1 MAVWKR
7 DIADSTSRA
16 VEALSAAAGSH
27 AKPEERP
34 ERRTPQAPSA
44 RPAATKSAI
53 AAYALSFV
61 VPFFVILFAF
71 ASNGIYPFGDVS
83 VMMYDMPVQ
92 YAQFFGWL
100 SNVINGDASLLY
112 SADAGMGCG
121 TYAQYTYYLS
131 SPLNALVAFCDPSQV
146 PYFFSFLFLVKIPLA
161 AVTCLVFL
169 RGRFIAAGAKGSCA
183 TQVLAVVGAI
193 AYSLTSYVTGY
204 SSNIMWIDGVIMAPL
219 ACLGVY
225 RLVRGRG
232 CAALFASCAC
242 AILFN
247 WYTGYMV
254 CFFTIFYFFY
264 EYARLRIE
272 KRERCGLDSI
282 ADESTLGGAEGCGP
296 KGAAGEERKPSGH
309 PLIHLGIR
317 YAATMILAVGAS
329 AVILFPTLIAL
340 LGGKGSGAG
349 LASLAGTI
357 FSLNPFDYANFFA
370 IGTRPGIIV
379 ANATPAI
386 VISALV
392 LVGVA
397 VFFVDARRSRALR
410 IAGAVIVGIPA
421 SSLVLIQLN
430 TIWLGFVP
438 ESSYTGRMAFLL
450 LLTMVAL
457 AFEGIAFCLDNR
469 GEALVVTGSPQN
481 RPVRHTSLRAVV
493 KGGAAAF
500 LIFGCATFNVW
511 YRTLSIRPSAA
522 NAVLELVLITG
533 FTVFLAL
540 MVRQDLRVP
549 AEGNARGK
557 RAAGRKILARA
568 GIACLVVLFAF
579 EQCYGTAAQYAACNI
594 SASEYSN
601 RINELEKYYEDYPTD
616 NGFARTGQTCVY
628 YGSSKYNGPDCTG
641 LVLSGSGSFDL
652 YSSTQEN
659 SVQNLLM
666 RLGYS
671 KKTPFGTAYQ
681 SPNTAADALLSVT
694 NVIAEEQPPETEL
707 VADHAHELYGSYRDW
722 KTTSSMPLGYGIA
735 ATAEET
741 ELANEADYSGAA
753 TDATDD
759 EPTDAWS
766 ANPFNNQIAMYA
778 SVTGADA
785 SGLYHKAATVDAG
798 TGGTDQRDFTVTT
811 TSAGPLFLYFPSI
824 YLLDIEEAGISCYA
838 QVNGTTVEHVGG
850 RGSCNVVYAGTF
862 DAGET
867 VTVSIVPTAMKQTT
881 VNKHG
886 QIVDVQKAVFDAP
899 TEAAI
904 KAETLDVDEMKA
916 LLGKLDSAGFSLK
929 SFSNG
934 QVSAT
939 FDAQRDETLLIS
951 IPYEKGWSATVNG
964 HEVPVHELYGGL
976 LGIDVTAGTNDI
988 ELHYMTPGLI
998 PSAIISIASVAAFCA
1013 WRAFENRRH
1022 RTRATSGKRAAQ

>member
-7 DIADSTSRA
+7 HIADSASGAGET
-16 VEALSAAAGSH
+16 LSAAAGSH

-34 ERRTPQAPSA
+34 EKRTPQAPSA

-71 ASNGIYPFGDVS
+71 ASDGIYPFGDVS

-272 KRERCGLDSI
+272 EREHCGLDSI
-282 ADESTLGGAEGCGP
+282 ADESTLGGAEDCGP
-296 KGAAGEERKPSGH
+296 KGVAGEERKPSGH

-397 VFFVDARRSRALR
+397 VFFVDARRSRAPR

-450 LLTMVAL
+450 LLMMVAL
-457 AFEGIAFCLDNR
+457 AFEGIAFCLDNKNESLIFA
-469 GEALVVTGSPQN
+469 GNPKN

-493 KGGAAAF
+493 KGGAVTF

-540 MVRQDLRVP
+540 IVRQDLRVP

-579 EQCYGTAAQYAACNI
+579 EQCYGTAAQYAACNL

-707 VADHAHELYGSYRDW
+707 VTDHAHELYGSYRDW

-785 SGLYHKAATVDAG
+785 SGLYHKATTVDTG

-811 TSAGPLFLYFPSI
+811 TSAGPLFLYFPST

-867 VTVSIVPTAMKQTT
+867 VTVSIVPTAKGQTT
-881 VNKHG
+881 VDKHG
-886 QIVDVQKAVFDAP
+886 RVVGTKEALFDAP

-904 KAETLDVDEMKA
+904 KAETLDVDEMKT

>member
-7 DIADSTSRA
+7 DIADSASRA
-16 VEALSAAAGSH
+16 GEPLSAAAGSH

-232 CAALFASCAC
+232 CATLFASCAC
-242 AILFN
+242 TILFN

-272 KRERCGLDSI
+272 ERERCGLENV
-282 ADESTLGGAEGCGP
+282 AGEGELGRAEGCGP
-296 KGAAGEERKPSGH
+296 KSAAGKERKPSGH
-309 PLIHLGIR
+309 PLIHLGMR
-317 YAATMILAVGAS
+317 YAATMIFAVGAS

-397 VFFVDARRSRALR
+397 VFFVDVRRSRALR

-450 LLTMVAL
+450 LLMMVAL
-457 AFEGIAFCLDNR
+457 AFEGIAFCLDSRN
-469 GEALVVTGSPQN
+469 ETLVVTGNLQN
-481 RPVRHTSLRAVV
+481 RPVRHTSLRAVM

-500 LIFGCATFNVW
+500 LVFGCATFNVW

-594 SASEYSN
+594 STSEYSN

-741 ELANEADYSGAA
+741 ELANKADYSGAA
-753 TDATDD
+753 ADATDD

-785 SGLYHKAATVDAG
+785 SGLYHKATTVDAG

-838 QVNGTTVEHVGG
+838 QVNGVTVEHVGG

-899 TEAAI
+899 IEAAI
-904 KAETLDVDEMKA
+904 KAETLNVDEMKT

>member
-7 DIADSTSRA
+7 DIADSASRA
-16 VEALSAAAGSH
+16 GEPLSAAAGSH

-53 AAYALSFV
+53 AAYAPSFV

-225 RLVRGRG
+225 RLVRGRTR
-232 CAALFASCAC
+232 ATLFASCAC

-264 EYARLRIE
+264 EYARLRIDE
-272 KRERCGLDSI
+272 REHCGLDSI

-296 KGAAGEERKPSGH
+296 KGVAGEERKPSGH

-397 VFFVDARRSRALR
+397 VFFADARKSRALR
-410 IAGAVIVGIPA
+410 VAGAVIMGIPA

-457 AFEGIAFCLDNR
+457 AFEGIAFCLDNKN
-469 GEALVVTGSPQN
+469 ETLVVAGNPKN

-533 FTVFLAL
+533 FTAFLAL
-540 MVRQDLRVP
+540 MVRQGLRVP
-549 AEGNARGK
+549 AEGNAREK
-557 RAAGRKILARA
+557 RATGRKILARA
-568 GIACLVVLFAF
+568 GIVCLVILFAF
-579 EQCYGTAAQYAACNI
+579 EQCYGTAAQYAACDL

-707 VADHAHELYGSYRDW
+707 VADHAHELYGSYHDW

-735 ATAEET
+735 ATAKET

-785 SGLYHKAATVDAG
+785 SGLYHKATTVDAG

-867 VTVSIVPTAMKQTT
+867 VTVSIVPTAKGQTT
-881 VNKHG
+881 VDKHG

-904 KAETLDVDEMKA
+904 KAETLDVDEMKT

>member
-7 DIADSTSRA
+7 DIADSASRA
-16 VEALSAAAGSH
+16 GEPLSAAAGSH

-34 ERRTPQAPSA
+34 ERRTPQTPSA

-71 ASNGIYPFGDVS
+71 ASNGVYPFGDVS

-131 SPLNALVAFCDPSQV
+131 SPLSALVAFCDPSQV

-169 RGRFIAAGAKGSCA
+169 RGRFIAAGAKGSRA

-225 RLVRGRG
+225 HLVRGRG

-264 EYARLRIE
+264 EYARLRIDE
-272 KRERCGLDSI
+272 REHCWLDSI
-282 ADESTLGGAEGCGP
+282 ADKSTLGGAEGCGP

-397 VFFVDARRSRALR
+397 VFFADARRSRALR
-410 IAGAVIVGIPA
+410 VASAVIMGIPA

-457 AFEGIAFCLDNR
+457 AFEGIAFCLDNKN
-469 GEALVVTGSPQN
+469 ETLVVAGNPKN

-493 KGGAAAF
+493 KGGAATF

-533 FTVFLAL
+533 FTAFLAL
-540 MVRQDLRVP
+540 MVRQGLRVP
-549 AEGNARGK
+549 AEGNAREK
-557 RAAGRKILARA
+557 RATGRKILARA
-568 GIACLVVLFAF
+568 GIACLAVLFAF
-579 EQCYGTAAQYAACNI
+579 EQCYGTAAQYAACDL

-601 RINELEKYYEDYPTD
+601 RIAELEEYYEDYPTD

-694 NVIAEEQPPETEL
+694 NVVAEEQPPETEL

-778 SVTGADA
+778 SITGADA
-785 SGLYHKAATVDAG
+785 SGLYHKATTVDAG

-867 VTVSIVPTAMKQTT
+867 VTVSIVPTAKGQTT
-881 VNKHG
+881 VDKHG
-886 QIVDVQKAVFDAP
+886 RVVGTKEALFDAP
-899 TEAAI
+899 IEAAI

-934 QVSAT
+934 QVNAA

-976 LGIDVTAGTNDI
+976 LGIDVTAGANDI

>member
-7 DIADSTSRA
+7 DIADSASRA
-16 VEALSAAAGSH
+16 GEPLSAAAGSR

-131 SPLNALVAFCDPSQV
+131 SPLSALVAFCDPSQV
-146 PYFFSFLFLVKIPLA
+146 PYFFSFLFLVKIPFA

-183 TQVLAVVGAI
+183 TQVLAVVGAV

-232 CAALFASCAC
+232 CATLFASCAC
-242 AILFN
+242 TILFN

-264 EYARLRIE
+264 EYARLRIDE
-272 KRERCGLDSI
+272 REHCEPENV
-282 ADESTLGGAEGCGP
+282 ADESTLGGAEGCGA
-296 KGAAGEERKPSGH
+296 KGVAGEERKPSGH
-309 PLIHLGIR
+309 PLIHMGMC

-421 SSLVLIQLN
+421 SSLILIQLN

-500 LIFGCATFNVW
+500 LVFGCATFNVW

-522 NAVLELVLITG
+522 NAVLELVLIAG

-549 AEGNARGK
+549 AERNARGR

-579 EQCYGTAAQYAACNI
+579 EQCYGTTAQYAACNI

-707 VADHAHELYGSYRDW
+707 VDDHAHELYGSYRDW

-735 ATAEET
+735 ATTEET

-785 SGLYHKAATVDAG
+785 NGLYHKAITVDAG

-838 QVNGTTVEHVGG
+838 QVNGVTVEHVGG

-867 VTVSIVPTAMKQTT
+867 VTVSIVPTAMGQTT
-881 VNKHG
+881 VDKHG
-886 QIVDVQKAVFDAP
+886 RVVGTKESLFDAP
-899 TEAAI
+899 IEAAI

-964 HEVPVHELYGGL
+964 REVPVHELYGGL
-976 LGIDVTAGTNDI
+976 LGIDVTAGANDI

>member
-7 DIADSTSRA
+7 DIADSASRA
-16 VEALSAAAGSH
+16 GEPLSAAAGSH

-34 ERRTPQAPSA
+34 EKRTPQAPSA

-71 ASNGIYPFGDVS
+71 ASNGVYPFGDVS

-131 SPLNALVAFCDPSQV
+131 SPLSALVAFCDPSQV

-169 RGRFIAAGAKGSCA
+169 RGRFIAAGAKGSRA

-225 RLVRGRG
+225 HLVRGRG

-264 EYARLRIE
+264 EYARLRIDE
-272 KRERCGLDSI
+272 REHCWLDSI
-282 ADESTLGGAEGCGP
+282 ADKSTLGGAEGCGP

-397 VFFVDARRSRALR
+397 VFFADARRSRALR
-410 IAGAVIVGIPA
+410 VASAVIMGIPA

-457 AFEGIAFCLDNR
+457 AFEGIAFCLDNKN
-469 GEALVVTGSPQN
+469 ETLVVAGNPKN

-493 KGGAAAF
+493 KGGAATF

-533 FTVFLAL
+533 FTAFLAL
-540 MVRQDLRVP
+540 MVRQGLRVP
-549 AEGNARGK
+549 AEGNAREK
-557 RAAGRKILARA
+557 RATGRKILARA
-568 GIACLVVLFAF
+568 GIACLAVLFAF
-579 EQCYGTAAQYAACNI
+579 EQCYGTAAQYAACDL

-601 RINELEKYYEDYPTD
+601 RIAELEEYYEDYPTD

-694 NVIAEEQPPETEL
+694 NVVAEEQPPETEL

-778 SVTGADA
+778 SITGADA
-785 SGLYHKAATVDAG
+785 SGLYHKATTVDAG

-867 VTVSIVPTAMKQTT
+867 VTVSIVPTAKGQTT
-881 VNKHG
+881 VDKHG
-886 QIVDVQKAVFDAP
+886 RVVGTKEALFDAP
-899 TEAAI
+899 IEAAI

-934 QVSAT
+934 QVNAA

-976 LGIDVTAGTNDI
+976 LGIDVTAGANDI

>member
-7 DIADSTSRA
+7 DIADSASRA
-16 VEALSAAAGSH
+16 GEPLSAAAGSH

-44 RPAATKSAI
+44 KPAATKSAI

-146 PYFFSFLFLVKIPLA
+146 PYFFSLLFLVKIPLA

-232 CAALFASCAC
+232 CATLFASCAC

-264 EYARLRIE
+264 EYARLRIDE
-272 KRERCGLDSI
+272 REHCGLDSI
-282 ADESTLGGAEGCGP
+282 TDESTLGGAEGCGP
-296 KGAAGEERKPSGH
+296 KGVAGEERKPSGH

-317 YAATMILAVGAS
+317 YATTMILAVGAS

-397 VFFVDARRSRALR
+397 VFFADARKSRALR
-410 IAGAVIVGIPA
+410 VAGAVIMGIPA

-457 AFEGIAFCLDNR
+457 AFEGIAFCLDNKN
-469 GEALVVTGSPQN
+469 ETLVVAGNPKN

-533 FTVFLAL
+533 FTAFLAL
-540 MVRQDLRVP
+540 MVRQGPRVP
-549 AEGNARGK
+549 AEGNAREK
-557 RAAGRKILARA
+557 RATGRKILARA

-579 EQCYGTAAQYAACNI
+579 EQCYGTAAQYAACDL

-601 RINELEKYYEDYPTD
+601 RINELEEYYEDYPTD

-753 TDATDD
+753 ADATDD

-785 SGLYHKAATVDAG
+785 SGLYHKATAVDAG
-798 TGGTDQRDFTVTT
+798 TGGADQRDFTVTT

-838 QVNGTTVEHVGG
+838 QVNGVTVEHVGG

-867 VTVSIVPTAMKQTT
+867 VTVSIVPTAKGQTT
-881 VNKHG
+881 VDKHG
-886 QIVDVQKAVFDAP
+886 RVVGTKEALFDAP
-899 TEAAI
+899 IEAAI

-964 HEVPVHELYGGL
+964 REVSVHELYGGL

-1013 WRAFENRRH
+1013 WRAFESRRH